1 MAESPDRQLNQS
13 RGFLFPIRT
22 ESTAIL
28 RLAWSVFWKVT
39 ASATAVLFFL
49 FFLMHNDDFREL
61 SAQRLFGALLVFGYC
76 LFYAACAGAVATA
89 FVVGWRFWGIKILL
103 PLIGALLGAI
113 ALVALGVALLTGLN
127 FGTARPGVHGG
138 GQIAA
143 MLLLA
148 GAALVAIIGAALG
161 GLAGALFAIL
171 LGLRRGGTGDEA

>member
-13 RGFLFPIRT
+13 RGFLSPIRT

-28 RLAWSVFWKVT
+28 RLAWSAFWKVT
-39 ASATAVLFFL
+39 ASATAVLFSL
-49 FFLMHNDDFREL
+49 FILIKVDFREL
-61 SAQRLFGALLVFGYC
+61 SAQGLFGALLVFGYC
-76 LFYAACAGAVATA
+76 LFYAACAGAVAAA

-127 FGTARPGVHGG
+127 FGAARPGVHGG

-161 GLAGALFAIL
+161 GLAGALFAIW